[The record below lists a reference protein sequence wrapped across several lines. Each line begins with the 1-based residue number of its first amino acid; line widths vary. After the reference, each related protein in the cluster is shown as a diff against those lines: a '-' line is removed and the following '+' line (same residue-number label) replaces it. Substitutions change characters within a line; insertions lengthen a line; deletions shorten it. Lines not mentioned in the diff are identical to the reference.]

1 MTRLLPSGHDRLSL
15 PAANGDDNNDALTIL
30 VPRPSDNHIVVDG
43 GDPSEENEEPMSS
56 NIEHTKGGPAS
67 DEEGTMVD
75 HGHTDEGIQE
85 TNGNTLG
92 GPDTLSMP
100 KPSASFDSE
109 DPGDWGSDS
118 PDEMDMYA
126 FNVVGGLKASKEAP
140 PKMDPNQDLTRHI
153 YSTAD
158 GPDCPIRPLT
168 TPVERR
174 AWICDHCKALN
185 SLVSLL
191 HCISPVNYP

>member
-1 MTRLLPSGHDRLSL
+1 
-15 PAANGDDNNDALTIL
+15 
-30 VPRPSDNHIVVDG
+30 
-43 GDPSEENEEPMSS
+43 
-56 NIEHTKGGPAS
+56 
-67 DEEGTMVD
+67 
-75 HGHTDEGIQE
+75 
-85 TNGNTLG
+85 
-92 GPDTLSMP
+92 MP
-100 KPSASFDSE
+100 QPSASFDSE

-185 SLVSLL
+185 NLIASIKRNYG
-191 HCISPVNYP
+191 CIRCDGRLNPAQPIIDSTDEDLPAQQFKFTVWQCGCGRVNDTKRDQCGLCYQARPVDVVTWGS